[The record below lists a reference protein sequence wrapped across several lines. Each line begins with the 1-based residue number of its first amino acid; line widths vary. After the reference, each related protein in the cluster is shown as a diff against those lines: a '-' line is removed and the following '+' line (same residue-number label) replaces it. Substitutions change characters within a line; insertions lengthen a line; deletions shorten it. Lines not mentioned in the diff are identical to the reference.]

1 MVTDVGNGGSRV
13 ADSGPFLPLP
23 GVPGA
28 GGAREDP
35 AHPAQGRCFLLLGP
49 LEGWSEG
56 TRLRLGGAIQERVL
70 AMLLLEPGRLVP
82 VPRLVEAAWEE
93 NPPATAGHQVRK
105 AVADLRRRIP
115 EGSEVIVTDG
125 PGYRA
130 ALAGVRL
137 DLLEFGAHL
146 RAAAAAESAGRVPDA
161 VRELTAALALWRGP
175 VLAGTGGALIDAAAA
190 VLEERRTTAAEQLLG
205 LRLTRGEGHTLVADL
220 RDLVAAHP
228 LRETLRGQLML
239 ALYRAGRQAEA
250 LEEYGRVR
258 ALLVEELGVDPGPRL
273 AKLYED
279 ILRDSPDL
287 HPAPVP
293 TSAEPSLRGT
303 GDAGGG
309 AAGPASGAMPGSG
322 GAGAGGAGAVL
333 SAASAVHGV
342 GAGIEGAPGSAGA
355 VGSPGAE
362 GGAGPRGSAE
372 TADGGGAVGLAGTS
386 GTAGTTP
393 AAAVEASAGTPTP
406 LPQEAPCTLPYD
418 LSDFTGRRGEL
429 TRIVELATAP
439 TREHRSRIVAIDGM
453 GGTGKTSLA
462 VRAAHQLAGDY
473 PDGQLHLDL
482 RGFTPGEEPMRPES
496 ALDVLLRMLG
506 TPGERIPTDLQSR
519 AALWRSSLAGRRLLL
534 LLDNAVDAAQL
545 RPLMTSAPGCLVLIT
560 SRARLVDLDGA
571 SWLSLGLLPPE
582 DSAEL
587 VAETLG
593 ADRVAAEPEAAAELT
608 ERCGHLPL
616 ALRIATARLRNRP
629 RWTLAYLVDRLRD
642 ETRRMVELT
651 SGERGVAATLRL
663 SYLAMTERHRT
674 AFRLLAM
681 HPGARIDPHT
691 AAALLGLDLF
701 DAEDLLEHLLDVH
714 LLQQPDI
721 GQYTFH
727 DLVRSFARELP
738 TSEEETAA
746 VTERLLGYYV
756 SATEAACQV
765 LFPGRKQHST
775 ELAPYEGELPP
786 LADAAAARRWF
797 VLEHEGLIAATGL
810 AYGRGLDRHTAV
822 LARNLVFH
830 LNARGHFAEYADVAR
845 TATAAARRTGD
856 LWLLSSTLSNLGVAC
871 WKLGLLEEGIDTVTE
886 AREVAVQAGN
896 RLTEAHADSVLG
908 ILHATRAGYEPA
920 LFHLRRSLSLAR
932 ELGAE
937 RNQADVLCTLSTVYE
952 ELGRHADA
960 AEAAREAAGISLR
973 LGYLNNQVTSLTDLA
988 FAEVGLCDA
997 TAAGDSL
1004 ARARALCDE
1013 RVPTGDTALLL
1024 ALSARVAQ
1032 LLGDTGA
1039 GHGFAARAL
1048 VLAAETD
1055 APLRRA
1061 KTQNVV
1067 ARFHFHAGAYDT
1079 ARALHEQALRSA
1091 TEARLGA
1098 EEWHALSGMASAAR
1112 ELGDPA
1118 ASAHRAAAVDLL
1130 ARLGLDR
1137 PPTER

>member
-1 MVTDVGNGGSRV
+1 MTVMHVRNGGNR
-13 ADSGPFLPLP
+13 ATDGGPFRPSSGDSDTGSVRERP
-23 GVPGA
+23 ADGA
-28 GGAREDP
+28 T
-35 AHPAQGRCFLLLGP
+35 PAQGLCFLLLGP
-49 LEGWSEG
+49 LEGWSQG
-56 TRLRLGGAIQERVL
+56 TRLRLSGTIQERVL

-82 VPRLVEAAWEE
+82 VSRLVEAAWEE

-115 EGSEVIVTDG
+115 GGSEVIVTDG

-130 ALAGVRL
+130 ALTGVRL

-146 RAAAAAESAGRVPDA
+146 RSAASAESAGRVTDA
-161 VRELTAALALWRGP
+161 VRELTSALTLWRGP
-175 VLAGTGGALIDAAAA
+175 VLAKTGGAVIEAAAA
-190 VLEERRTTAAEQLLG
+190 VLEERRITAAEQLFT
-205 LRLTRGEGHTLVADL
+205 LRLTRGDGTALVPDL

-228 LRETLRGQLML
+228 LREPLRGQLML
-239 ALYRAGRQAEA
+239 ALYRSGRQAEA

-258 ALLVEELGVDPGPRL
+258 TLLVEELGVDPGPHL

-279 ILRDSPDL
+279 ILRDSTDL
-287 HPAPVP
+287 LADQGALP
-293 TSAEPSLRGT
+293 SAEPSLRWIGR
-303 GDAGGG
+303 GSAPAWGRGEAAGRARAAGGAKSVSPG
-309 AAGPASGAMPGSG
+309 AAGTAGDTDGHGGTAGAE
-322 GAGAGGAGAVL
+322 GAGN
-333 SAASAVHGV
+333 S
-342 GAGIEGAPGSAGA
+342 GSAGS
-355 VGSPGAE
+355 GRS
-362 GGAGPRGSAE
+362 AGPAARAGAHE
-372 TADGGGAVGLAGTS
+372 AGGPAGATGVTS
-386 GTAGTTP
+386 P
-393 AAAVEASAGTPTP
+393 VPAGTPSPTP
-406 LPQEAPCTLPYD
+406 PSPQPPEAPCTLPYD
-418 LSDFTGRRGEL
+418 LSDFTGRRTEL
-429 TRIVELATAP
+429 TRIVGLATTASA
-439 TREHRSRIVAIDGM
+439 RENRARIIAIDGM

-462 VRAAHQLAGDY
+462 VHAAHQLAGDY

-482 RGFTPGEEPMRPES
+482 RGFTPGEEAMRPGS

-506 TPGERIPTDLQSR
+506 IPGERIPADLQSR
-519 AALWRSSLAGRRLLL
+519 AALWRSALVGRRMLL

-545 RPLMTSAPGCLVLIT
+545 RPLLTAAPGCLVLIT

-571 SWLSLGLLPPE
+571 SWLSLGLLPPGE
-582 DSAEL
+582 SAAL

-593 ADRVAAEPEAAAELT
+593 ADRVAAEPDAAAELT

-681 HPGARIDPHT
+681 HPGTRIDPHA
-691 AAALLGLDLF
+691 AAALLGLELF

-746 VTERLLGYYV
+746 VVERLLGYYV
-756 SATEAACQV
+756 SATEAACQI
-765 LFPGRKQHST
+765 LFPGRMQHPT
-775 ELAPYEGELPP
+775 ELPPYEGELPP

-797 VLEHEGLIAATGL
+797 ALEHKGLIATTALGS
-810 AYGRGLDRHTAV
+810 GRGLDRHTAV

-830 LNARGHFAEYADVAR
+830 LNARGHFTEYAEVAR
-845 TATAAARRTGD
+845 TAAAAARRTGD
-856 LWLLSSTLSNLGVAC
+856 LWLLSCALSNLGVAC
-871 WKLGLLEEGIDTVTE
+871 WKLGLLEEGIETVTE
-886 AREVAVQAGN
+886 AREAAVQAGN
-896 RLTEAHADSVLG
+896 RPTEAHADSVLG
-908 ILHATRAGYEPA
+908 ILHATGADYGPA
-920 LFHLRRSLSLAR
+920 LFHLRRSLALAL

-937 RNQADVLCTLSTVYE
+937 RNQADVLCTLSTVHE
-952 ELGRHADA
+952 ELGRHAEA

-988 FAEVGLCDA
+988 FAEVGLGDA
-997 TAAGDSL
+997 SAAEESL

-1013 RVPTGDTALLL
+1013 RVPAGDKALLL

-1032 LLGDTGA
+1032 LLGDTEA

-1048 VLAAETD
+1048 TLADETD

-1067 ARFHFHAGAYDT
+1067 ARFHFHAGAHET
-1079 ARALHEQALRSA
+1079 ARALHEQAHRNA
-1091 TEARLGA
+1091 TQARLRA

-1112 ELGDPA
+1112 ELDDPL
-1118 ASAHRAAAVDLL
+1118 ASTHRAAAHALL
-1130 ARLGLDR
+1130 TRLGLAH
-1137 PPTER
+1137 PPAER

>member
-1 MVTDVGNGGSRV
+1 MTVMHARNDGHRAVDDGLLRPSSQD
-13 ADSGPFLPLP
+13 ADTWSAHERPAD
-23 GVPGA
+23 GA
-28 GGAREDP
+28 APAR
-35 AHPAQGRCFLLLGP
+35 GLCFLLLGP
-49 LEGWSEG
+49 LEGWSQG
-56 TRLRLGGAIQERVL
+56 TRLRLSGTIQERVL
-70 AMLLLEPGRLVP
+70 ATLLLEPGRLVP

-115 EGSEVIVTDG
+115 RGSEVIVTDG

-146 RAAAAAESAGRVPDA
+146 RSAASAESAGRIPDA

-175 VLAGTGGALIDAAAA
+175 VLAGTGAAVIDAAATI
-190 VLEERRTTAAEQLLG
+190 LEERRVTAAEQLFA
-205 LRLTRGEGHTLVADL
+205 LRLTRGDGKALVADL

-239 ALYRAGRQAEA
+239 ALYRSGRQAEA

-258 ALLVEELGVDPGPRL
+258 ALLAEELGVDPGPHL
-273 AKLYED
+273 AGLYED
-279 ILRDSPDL
+279 MLRDSVDL
-287 HPAPVP
+287 LPARGPLP
-293 TSAEPSLRGT
+293 SAEPSLRG
-303 GDAGGG
+303 AGRER
-309 AAGPASGAMPGSG
+309 AS
-322 GAGAGGAGAVL
+322 
-333 SAASAVHGV
+333 V
-342 GAGIEGAPGSAGA
+342 GWRGRG
-355 VGSPGAE
+355 
-362 GGAGPRGSAE
+362 GGAGPAE
-372 TADGGGAVGLAGTS
+372 AAGAAGI
-386 GTAGTTP
+386 GTAGS
-393 AAAVEASAGTPTP
+393 ADGHGEAVGTEGAGSGRSGGSAGSGRSTGSAARAGDHEGTGPAGADGTTAP
-406 LPQEAPCTLPYD
+406 VPVGIPGPPSPQPPEAPCTLPYD
-418 LSDFTGRRGEL
+418 LSDFTGRRTEL
-429 TRIVELATAP
+429 TRITELATGPA
-439 TREHRSRIVAIDGM
+439 REHRARIVAVDGM
-453 GGTGKTSLA
+453 GGSGKTCLA
-462 VRAAHQLAGDY
+462 VHAAHRLAGDY

-482 RGFTPGEEPMRPES
+482 RGFTPGEEGMRPET

-519 AALWRSSLAGRRLLL
+519 AALWRSSLVGRRVLL

-545 RPLMTSAPGCLVLIT
+545 RPLLTAAPGCLVLIT

-582 DSAEL
+582 DSAAL

-593 ADRVAAEPEAAAELT
+593 ADRVAAEPDAAAELI

-674 AFRLLAM
+674 AFRVLAM
-681 HPGARIDPHT
+681 HPGARIDAHA

-738 TSEEETAA
+738 TSEEEAA
-746 VTERLLGYYV
+746 AATERLFGYYV

-765 LFPGRKQHST
+765 LFPGRMRHPT
-775 ELAPYEGELPP
+775 ELPLYEGELPP
-786 LADAAAARRWF
+786 LGDADAARRWF
-797 VLEHEGLIAATGL
+797 ALEHKGLIAATAL
-810 AYGRGLDRHTAV
+810 ASGRGLDRHTAV

-830 LNARGHFAEYADVAR
+830 LNARGHFTEYAEVAR
-845 TATAAARRTGD
+845 TAAAAARRTGD
-856 LWLLSSTLSNLGVAC
+856 LWLLSCSLSNLGVAC
-871 WKLGLLEEGIDTVTE
+871 WKLGLLKEGIETVTE
-886 AREVAVQAGN
+886 AREAAVQAGN

-908 ILHATRAGYEPA
+908 ILHATGAGYEPA
-920 LFHLRRSLSLAR
+920 LFHLRRSLALAL

-952 ELGRHADA
+952 ELGRYAEA
-960 AEAAREAAGISLR
+960 AEAARKAAGISLR

-988 FAEVGLCDA
+988 FAEVGLGDA
-997 TAAGDSL
+997 SAAGESL

-1013 RVPTGDTALLL
+1013 RVPVGDAALML

-1048 VLAAETD
+1048 ALAAETD

-1067 ARFHFHAGAYDT
+1067 ARFHFHAGAHET
-1079 ARALHEQALRSA
+1079 ARALHEQAHRSA
-1091 TEARLGA
+1091 TRARLCA

-1112 ELGDPA
+1112 ELGDPE
-1118 ASAHRAAAVDLL
+1118 ASTHQAAAHALL
-1130 ARLGLDR
+1130 TRLGLDR
-1137 PPTER
+1137 PPAER

>member
-1 MVTDVGNGGSRV
+1 MHARNGGHRAV
-13 ADSGPFLPLP
+13 DDGPFRPSS
-23 GVPGA
+23 GDA
-28 GGAREDP
+28 DTRSARERP
-35 AHPAQGRCFLLLGP
+35 ADGAAPARGLCFLLLGP
-49 LEGWSEG
+49 LEGWSQG
-56 TRLRLGGAIQERVL
+56 TRLRLSGTIQERVL
-70 AMLLLEPGRLVP
+70 ATLLLEPGRLVP
-82 VPRLVEAAWEE
+82 VSRLVQAAWEE

-115 EGSEVIVTDG
+115 RGSEVIVTDG

-146 RAAAAAESAGRVPDA
+146 RSAASAESAGRIPDA

-175 VLAGTGGALIDAAAA
+175 VLAGTGAAVIDAAAA
-190 VLEERRTTAAEQLLG
+190 ILEERRVTAAEQLFA
-205 LRLTRGEGHTLVADL
+205 LRLTRGDGKVLVADL

-239 ALYRAGRQAEA
+239 ALYRSGRQAEA

-258 ALLVEELGVDPGPRL
+258 ALLAEELGVDPGPHL
-273 AKLYED
+273 AGLYED
-279 ILRDSPDL
+279 MLRDSVDL
-287 HPAPVP
+287 LPARGPLP
-293 TSAEPSLRGT
+293 SAEPSLRR
-303 GDAGGG
+303 AGRECASVGRRGQGGRAGLARAAG
-309 AAGPASGAMPGSG
+309 AAGTGAGT
-322 GAGAGGAGAVL
+322 GAGGSVDGHGEAV
-333 SAASAVHGV
+333 GT
-342 GAGIEGAPGSAGA
+342 EGAGSAGSA
-355 VGSPGAE
+355 
-362 GGAGPRGSAE
+362 GGTGSAGSGRS
-372 TADGGGAVGLAGTS
+372 TGPAARAGDHGGT
-386 GTAGTTP
+386 GTAG
-393 AAAVEASAGTPTP
+393 AAGTTAPVPVGTP
-406 LPQEAPCTLPYD
+406 GPPSPQPPKAPCTLPYD
-418 LSDFTGRRGEL
+418 LSDFTGRRTEL
-429 TRIVELATAP
+429 ARIIELATDPAREYRTRIVAL
-439 TREHRSRIVAIDGM
+439 DGM
-453 GGTGKTSLA
+453 GGSGKTSLA
-462 VRAAHQLAGDY
+462 VHAAHQLAGDY

-482 RGFTPGEEPMRPES
+482 RGFTPGEEGMRPET

-519 AALWRSSLAGRRLLL
+519 AALWRSSLVGRRVLL

-545 RPLMTSAPGCLVLIT
+545 HPLLTAAPGCLVLIT
-560 SRARLVDLDGA
+560 SRARLVHLDGA

-582 DSAEL
+582 DSAAL

-593 ADRVAAEPEAAAELT
+593 ADRVAAEPDAAAELI

-674 AFRLLAM
+674 ALRVLAM
-681 HPGARIDPHT
+681 HPGARIDAHA

-738 TSEEETAA
+738 TSEEEEAA
-746 VTERLLGYYV
+746 ATERLFGYYV

-765 LFPGRKQHST
+765 LFPGRMRHPTK
-775 ELAPYEGELPP
+775 LPPYEGELPP
-786 LADAAAARRWF
+786 LGDADAARRWF
-797 VLEHEGLIAATGL
+797 ALEHKGLIAATAL
-810 AYGRGLDRHTAV
+810 ASGRGLDRHIAV

-830 LNARGHFAEYADVAR
+830 LNARGHFTEYAEVAR
-845 TATAAARRTGD
+845 TAAAAARRTGD
-856 LWLLSSTLSNLGVAC
+856 LWLLSCSLSNLGVAC
-871 WKLGLLEEGIDTVTE
+871 WKLGLLKEGIETVTE
-886 AREVAVQAGN
+886 AREAAVQAGN

-908 ILHATRAGYEPA
+908 ILHATGAGYEPA
-920 LFHLRRSLSLAR
+920 LFHLRRSLALAL

-952 ELGRHADA
+952 ELGRHAEA

-988 FAEVGLCDA
+988 FAEVGLGDA
-997 TAAGDSL
+997 SAAGESL

-1013 RVPTGDTALLL
+1013 RVPVGDTALML

-1048 VLAAETD
+1048 ALATETD

-1067 ARFHFHAGAYDT
+1067 ARFHFHAGAHGT
-1079 ARALHEQALRSA
+1079 ARALHEQAHRSA
-1091 TEARLGA
+1091 TRARLCA

-1112 ELGDPA
+1112 ELGAPE
-1118 ASAHRAAAVDLL
+1118 ASTHQAAANALL
-1130 ARLGLDR
+1130 TRLGLAR
-1137 PPTER
+1137 PPAER

>member
-1 MVTDVGNGGSRV
+1 MAVMGVENDGDRTARAGRFRSPDDTVP
-13 ADSGPFLPLP
+13 ALPAPPLS
-23 GVPGA
+23 
-28 GGAREDP
+28 
-35 AHPAQGRCFLLLGP
+35 FLLLGP
-49 LEGWSEG
+49 LEGWSQG
-56 TRLRLGGAIQERVL
+56 ARLRLGGAIQERVL
-70 AMLLLEPGRLVP
+70 AMLLLEPGRLIQ

-115 EGSEVIVTDG
+115 GGSEVIVTDG
-125 PGYRA
+125 PGYRV
-130 ALAGVRL
+130 ALAGHRL
-137 DLLEFGAHL
+137 DLLEFTGHL
-146 RAAAAAESAGRVPDA
+146 RAAESAEAAGRTTDA
-161 VRELTAALALWRGP
+161 VRDLTAALDLWRGP
-175 VLAGTGGALIDAAAA
+175 VMAGNGGAVIEAAAA
-190 VLEERRTTAAEQLLG
+190 VLDERRITAAERLFA
-205 LRLTRGEGHTLVADL
+205 LRLTRGEGNALVADL
-220 RDLVAAHP
+220 RDLAAAHP

-239 ALYRAGRQAEA
+239 ALHRSGRQAEA

-258 ALLVEELGVDPGPRL
+258 TLLADELGVDPGRQL

-279 ILRDSPDL
+279 ILRDSPEL
-287 HPAPVP
+287 RPGSPAE
-293 TSAEPSLRGT
+293 SSLRGS
-303 GDAGGG
+303 GDTE
-309 AAGPASGAMPGSG
+309 AAGADQDTAATAATEPSAPAES
-322 GAGAGGAGAVL
+322 
-333 SAASAVHGV
+333 
-342 GAGIEGAPGSAGA
+342 
-355 VGSPGAE
+355 
-362 GGAGPRGSAE
+362 
-372 TADGGGAVGLAGTS
+372 
-386 GTAGTTP
+386 
-393 AAAVEASAGTPTP
+393 
-406 LPQEAPCTLPYD
+406 PCTLPYD
-418 LSDFTGRRGEL
+418 VSDFTGRRSEL
-429 TRIVELATAP
+429 GRIIELASAP
-439 TREHRSRIVAIDGM
+439 ARQHRARIVAIDGM
-453 GGTGKTSLA
+453 GGTGKTTLA
-462 VRAAHQLAGDY
+462 VRAAHQLAADH

-482 RGFTPGEEPMRPES
+482 RGFTPGEEPLRPES

-506 TPGERIPTDLQSR
+506 TPGERIPADLQSR
-519 AALWRSSLAGRRLLL
+519 AALWRSSLAGRRVLI

-545 RPLMTSAPGCLVLIT
+545 RPLLTSAPGCLVLIT

-571 SWLSLGLLPPE
+571 AWLSLGLLPPE
-582 DSAEL
+582 DSAAL

-681 HPGARIDPHT
+681 HPGARIDAHA

-701 DAEDLLEHLLDVH
+701 DAEDVLEHLLDVH

-738 TSEEETAA
+738 ASEEETAA

-765 LFPGRKQHST
+765 LFPGRKQHPT
-775 ELAPYEGELPP
+775 ELAPYTGELPV
-786 LADAAAARRWF
+786 LADAESARRWF
-797 VLEHEGLIAATGL
+797 TLEHEGLITATAL
-810 AYGRGLDRHTAV
+810 ASGRGLDRHTAV

-830 LNARGHFAEYADVAR
+830 LNARGHFTAYAEVAR
-845 TATAAARRTGD
+845 TAAAAARRTGD
-856 LWLLSSTLSNLGVAC
+856 MWLLSSTLSNLGVAC
-871 WKLGLLEEGIDTVTE
+871 WKLGLLEEGIATVTE
-886 AREVAVQAGN
+886 ARDAAVLVGN

-908 ILHATRAGYEPA
+908 ILHATGAGYEPA

-952 ELGRHADA
+952 ELGRYPEAAD
-960 AEAAREAAGISLR
+960 AAREAGAISLR

-988 FAEVGLCDA
+988 FAQMGLGDA
-997 TAAGDSL
+997 PAAGSSL
-1004 ARARALCDE
+1004 AQARGLCDE
-1013 RVPTGDTALLL
+1013 RVPTGDKALLL

-1032 LLGDTGA
+1032 LLGDPGS
-1039 GHGFAARAL
+1039 GHE
-1048 VLAAETD
+1048 LAAQALALAGETD

-1067 ARFHFHAGAYDT
+1067 ARFHFHAASYET
-1079 ARALHEQALRSA
+1079 AHALHEQAHDSA
-1091 TEARLGA
+1091 VKARLRA
-1098 EEWHALSGMASAAR
+1098 EEWHAVSGMAHAAR
-1112 ELGDPA
+1112 RLGDP
-1118 ASAHRAAAVDLL
+1118 SARTRRAAADTLL
-1130 ARLGLDR
+1130 ASLGLALS
-1137 PPTER
+1137 PAER